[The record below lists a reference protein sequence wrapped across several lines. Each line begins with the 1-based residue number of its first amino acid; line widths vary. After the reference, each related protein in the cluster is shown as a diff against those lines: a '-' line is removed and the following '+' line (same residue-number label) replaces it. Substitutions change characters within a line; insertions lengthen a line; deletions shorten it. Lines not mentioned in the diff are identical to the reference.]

1 MMIKV
6 IKVVGDDD
14 AEEGFRPLW
23 PCVRC
28 ALKTKQK
35 TTRKGDVNHRG
46 WLVTHCLTQV
56 PTLTRDGGL

>member
-1 MMIKV
+1 MPIKV

-23 PCVRC
+23 PCVCC
-28 ALKTKQK
+28 ALKKK
-35 TTRKGDVNHRG
+35 KMTRKGDVNHRN

-56 PTLTRDGGL
+56 STLTRDGFL